1 MGFLKGLGE
10 GAGLVAGLYFGGLI
24 ELAGSIVGSD
34 SLEKLGENVF
44 DVSCRA
50 GEALG
55 DVAENIADTAVSVS
69 KNAIETYSSRQTSV
83 SQTSVTQDSQKIKN
97 ALDAFD
103 E

>member
-10 GAGLVAGLYFGGLI
+10 WAGLATGVYLGGLI
-24 ELAGSIVGSD
+24 GIAGDITGSD
-34 SLEKLGENVF
+34 SLRELGEKAF

-55 DVAENIADTAVSVS
+55 DVAENIADTAISTS
-69 KNAIETYSSRQTSV
+69 KKTITTYS
-83 SQTSVTQDSQKIKN
+83 TQQPNTGPDTHKIEK
-97 ALDAFD
+97 ALNAFD

>member
-10 GAGLVAGLYFGGLI
+10 WTGLATGVYLGGLI
-24 ELAGSIVGSD
+24 GIAGDIVGSD
-34 SLEKLGENVF
+34 SLRELSEKAF

-55 DVAENIADTAVSVS
+55 DVAESIADTAISTS
-69 KNAIETYSSRQTSV
+69 KRAITTYSAQQPSTEP
-83 SQTSVTQDSQKIKN
+83 DNHKIEK
-97 ALDAFD
+97 ALNVFD

>member
-10 GAGLVAGLYFGGLI
+10 WTGLATGVYLGGLI
-24 ELAGSIVGSD
+24 GIAGDIVGSD
-34 SLEKLGENVF
+34 SLRELGEKAF

-55 DVAENIADTAVSVS
+55 DVAESIADTAVNTS
-69 KNAIETYSSRQTSV
+69 KKAINTYS
-83 SQTSVTQDSQKIKN
+83 TQQSSSGPDTHKIEK
-97 ALDAFD
+97 ALNVFD

>member
-10 GAGLVAGLYFGGLI
+10 WTGLATGVYLGGLI
-24 ELAGSIVGSD
+24 GIAGDIVGSD
-34 SLEKLGENVF
+34 SLRELGEKAF
-44 DVSCRA
+44 DVSCKA

-55 DVAENIADTAVSVS
+55 DVAESIADTAISTS
-69 KNAIETYSSRQTSV
+69 KKTITAYSTQQPSTGLDAHKIE
-83 SQTSVTQDSQKIKN
+83 K